1 MNVFAEVGAGN
12 TSSLKKLEQALQ
24 KEAVGGKQKKESD
37 FAEACP
43 VIEQHLG
50 RKVPVKVVITMF
62 GEAYGYVIH
71 APRFRQMLEAER
83 KRRAEAGD
91 SVICSSCGQQLPSAI
106 TVVEDAGDTEEHS
119 YVE

>member
-1 MNVFAEVGAGN
+1 MSVFAEVGAGN

-24 KEAVGGKQKKESD
+24 KEAIGGKQKKESD
-37 FAEACP
+37 FAEAYP

-50 RKVPVKVVITMF
+50 RKVPVKVVIKMF

-71 APRFRQMLEAER
+71 APRFRQLLTAER

-91 SVICSSCGQQLPSAI
+91 SVTCNGCGQQLPAAI
-106 TVVEDAGDTEEHS
+106 TVVENAGDTGERNH
-119 YVE
+119 VE